1 MTLKAVASMN
11 CFDDVL
17 KQSLVS
23 HSFLM
28 PANISTENKQIMK
41 NVLDASPHGYQ
52 QTIICVFALRQRS
65 EEKKGTSACL
75 AVLFA

>member
-17 KQSLVS
+17 KQSLGS

-52 QTIICVFALRQRS
+52 QTIIPPVLRQRS

>member
-17 KQSLVS
+17 KQSLGS

-52 QTIICVFALRQRS
+52 HTIIPPVLRQRS